1 MKQLKLAR
9 TSLISRILSSVIIV
23 ASAFFGVT
31 QFANAIDNPQS
42 GGMGL
47 QGSIS
52 APPPTRGATIT
63 SPANGAVFTTL
74 PVTVTGFCPNNLLVK
89 MFKNNVFS
97 GSVPCENSSYSIR
110 IDLFSSRND
119 LVARVYDELD
129 QAGPDSN
136 LVQVTFNDSTART
149 DIAAR
154 VSLTTNYGRR
164 GANPAELLTW
174 PIIVSGGTAPYAL
187 SVDWGDSTA
196 ADVYTVTTPGEFTIK
211 HQFAQSGVYRA
222 LVKAADKNGAVAYL
236 QLTAIGNG
244 DIKQSNVAGATA
256 DKTAA
261 GKTIVL
267 WQPAAIAIPLIL
279 TTFWL
284 GKRYEVKRIKTR
296 LRRGEHPFGG

>member
-1 MKQLKLAR
+1 MIHVKSTQL
-9 TSLISRILSSVIIV
+9 SLVYRLIIGIIAIV
-23 ASAFFGVT
+23 AVLVYSSPIAKG
-31 QFANAIDNPQS
+31 IENPKS
-42 GGMGL
+42 GGVGL

-63 SPANGAVFTTL
+63 SPSNGAVFTTL
-74 PVTVTGFCPNNLLVK
+74 PVTVTGYCPGDILVK

-97 GSVPCENSSYSIR
+97 GSVPCERNSYSIK

-136 LVQVTFNDSTART
+136 LVQVTFNDN
-149 DIAAR
+149 AAR
-154 VSLTTNYGRR
+154 SEVAARISLTSNYARR
-164 GANPAELLTW
+164 GANPGEILTW
-174 PIIVSGGTAPYAL
+174 PIIISGGTVPYAL
-187 SVDWGDSTA
+187 SVDWGDGTA
-196 ADVYTVTTPGEFTIK
+196 SDVYTVTTPGETVIK
-211 HQFAQSGVYRA
+211 HKFEQSGVYRA
-222 LVKAADKNGAVAYL
+222 LIKAADKNGAIAYL

-244 DIKQSNVAGATA
+244 DVKQANVAGATA
-256 DKTAA
+256 DKTAI
-261 GKTIVL
+261 GKTVVL

-296 LRRGEHPFGG
+296 LRHGEHPFEG